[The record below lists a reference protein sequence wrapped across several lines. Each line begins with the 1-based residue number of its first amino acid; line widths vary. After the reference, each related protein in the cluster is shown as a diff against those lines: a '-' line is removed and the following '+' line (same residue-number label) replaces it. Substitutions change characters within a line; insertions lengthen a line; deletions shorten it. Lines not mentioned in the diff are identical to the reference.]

1 MLEVSVEKDLHQ
13 FRLDCT
19 FKVGREVLAITGES
33 GAGKTSL
40 LKMVAGLM
48 QPDAGQISLQ
58 GRELFRKGLVNVRTQ
73 DRRVGYVFQDYA
85 LFPHMNVEENLFL
98 AQKVRDE
105 KQVRLL
111 LATFGVEK
119 LAKCYPK
126 EISGGQ
132 RQRVA
137 FARALVTKPD
147 FLLLDEPFSS
157 LDLQTKERLYKEFQ
171 RFRREWNI
179 GALLVTH
186 SAVEAQI
193 LADKVLKIRD
203 GRVVREKF
211 NHLSG
216 RIIDIIDEEYYKE
229 VIIDALGIRL
239 SVVKPEYFSFANYR
253 RNMQVAISIKPEN
266 LILTKDTHIGA
277 CGGNRFLGR
286 VLHVHRTRR
295 SVKIEI
301 QVGSDRL
308 FSALG
313 FSAAERLNI
322 NEGDQVMCLLA
333 EQDVELLNTL
343 D

>member
-1 MLEVSVEKDLHQ
+1 MLEVSVEKNLHQ

-19 FKVGREVLAITGES
+19 FKVGREVLAVTGES

-48 QPDAGQISLQ
+48 QPDAGHIILQ
-58 GRELFRKGLVNVRTQ
+58 GRELFNQGSVNLRTQ
-73 DRRVGYVFQDYA
+73 DRKVGYVFQDYA
-85 LFPHMNVEENLFL
+85 LFPHMSVEDNLFL

-119 LAKCYPK
+119 LAKCHPK

-157 LDLQTKERLYKEFQ
+157 LDVQTKERLYKEFQ
-171 RFRREWNI
+171 HFRKEWNI

-186 SAVEAQI
+186 NAVEAQI

-216 RIIDIIDEEYYKE
+216 RILEVIDEEYYKE
-229 VIIDALGIRL
+229 LVIEALGIRL
-239 SVVKPEYFSFANYR
+239 SVVKPDYFSLANYR
-253 RNMQVAISIKPEN
+253 KDMQVAISIKPEN
-266 LILTKDTHIGA
+266 LILTKDAQIGA
-277 CGGNRFLGR
+277 CGGNRFWGK

-295 SVKIEI
+295 SVKIEL
-301 QVGSDRL
+301 QVGQDRL
-308 FSALG
+308 LSAVG
-313 FSAAERLNI
+313 FSAAKRLNI
-322 NEGDQVMCLLA
+322 KENDQVVCLLA